1 MQQAVDAAQ
10 VDERTVI
17 GDVLDDAVDDLALG
31 QALDEARTL
40 LGASLF
46 EHGAARHD
54 DVAALAVHLEDLEG
68 LRDVHQR
75 SDVAHGADVDLRAG
89 EEGHRARKVDGE
101 AALDAAEDDALDAG
115 RLGEL
120 GFQLVPGG
128 FAAGAVAAE
137 HCFAIGVLDAIDIDF
152 DFVADLQI
160 GLLARRG
167 EFAQRHAAFRLE
179 ADVDDREVVLD
190 AGDSADHDAAF
201 EAVSLTEGLLEKRR
215 EIVAARICRSGHKG
229 FSS

>member
-1 MQQAVDAAQ
+1 HAQRDALGVAVDADDLHLHRVADAQHLGRVVDALVAEIGDVEQAVDAAQ

-17 GDVLDDAVDDLALG
+17 GDVLDDAVDDLARG

-40 LGASLF
+40 LGAGLF

-75 SDVAHGADVDLRAG
+75 RDVAHGADVDLRAG

-101 AALDAAEDDALDAG
+101 AALDAAEDHALDTG
-115 RLGEL
+115 RLGEF

-137 HCFAIGVLDAIDIDF
+137 
-152 DFVADLQI
+152 
-160 GLLARRG
+160 
-167 EFAQRHAAFRLE
+167 
-179 ADVDDREVVLD
+179 
-190 AGDSADHDAAF
+190 
-201 EAVSLTEGLLEKRR
+201 
-215 EIVAARICRSGHKG
+215 
-229 FSS
+229 